1 MSEKITLT
9 IDGVEIE
16 TTPGN
21 NILQAALDAGMYL
34 PYLCYYPGMKSYGAC
49 RMCIVNA
56 EAPTPDGEYRALP
69 GTPASCTTPVME
81 GMKVTTRN
89 DKIDDTRKG
98 VMELL
103 ISEHPHGCLNCHRI
117 DLCGPSDICL
127 RHVEVNDRC
136 VICPKNERCELK
148 DTVRHLEM
156 DLDTP
161 LTYNNRHLPLKTADP
176 YWDMDMNL
184 CIVCS
189 RCVRVCS
196 EIRQDDALTLLERS
210 GKSLIGTSQGTSL
223 LESGCEFC
231 GACIDVCPT
240 GALVERKNK
249 WEKADKV
256 VRTICP
262 GCPVGCVVDMQID
275 KHNKMIRTQ
284 PDTEASPNF
293 GQLCFKGKFGLE
305 FINSNSKLQK
315 PMIKENN
322 ILREAT
328 WNETFQKASELLSKF
343 RGPSYAMVI
352 SPRATNEDAYI
363 AQKFSRVVMNSNNI
377 DVSSNIRP
385 ELTKSLKYSLG
396 YAGSSASFT
405 ELRESNA
412 FLIVS
417 SNMQENQNVAALPIK
432 QAASNGKPVI
442 VLDQRE
448 TEITKHATIWL
459 KPRIGTESTVIS
471 AMLRCIVDE
480 SLENH
485 DSIDQ
490 ITENFSDLRNSLWNL
505 EPLRIEEATGVKW
518 ADIQKAA
525 RLLAKHS
532 PISILL
538 GLENVPEERH
548 DACVKSSINIGI
560 LTGSIGSNAG
570 GIFPLFDGANEQ
582 GIKDC
587 GCSPDFLPGYV
598 ETGADSNR
606 MQKIQDLYQL
616 PLPSDPGKGIRE
628 IVNAI
633 NSGQIKA
640 LHLIGDNINF
650 NNNEFGDFLA
660 AIKNLDLLIVQDTF
674 HSAIT
679 EQADI
684 IIPSKTFAEKTGTYT
699 NMERRVQLLNPAITG
714 SDADDDFRI
723 LLQIARRMGYSGFDY
738 NSPEEIFDEINNVV
752 EFYGGISY
760 QRLTD
765 DGYVFWPC
773 YAADM
778 KDAKILYSENSRK
791 LSFFPA
797 EALNEITNRDSDF
810 PLIFS
815 PGRVL
820 SQPDN
825 TNLSIVQTK
834 GKNSV
839 KSEHVLQIHPN
850 DANEMS
856 IPDGSTVNVISKL
869 FSFNGKIKI
878 DESQL
883 PGMISHTTLFGEII
897 EELQNSKVPDPI
909 LLMPPLQTSHVRLE
923 LIASN

>member
-1 MSEKITLT
+1 MAEQITLT
-9 IDGVEIE
+9 IDGVEIK

-49 RMCIVNA
+49 RMCIVDA
-56 EAPTPDGEYRALP
+56 EAPTPDGEYRSLP

-89 DKIDDTRKG
+89 DKIDNTRKG

-196 EIRQDDALTLLERS
+196 ELRHDDALTLLERS

-240 GALVERKNK
+240 GAIVEKKNK
-249 WEKADKV
+249 WEKAEKV

-284 PDTEASPNF
+284 PDTEASPNY

-305 FINSNSKLQK
+305 FVNSTSKLQK
-315 PMIKENN
+315 PLIKENN
-322 ILREAT
+322 QLREAT
-328 WNETFQKASELLSKF
+328 WDETFQKASEQLAKF
-343 RGPSYAMVI
+343 RGPSYAMIV
-352 SPRATNEDAYI
+352 SPRATNEDGYI

-377 DVSSNIRP
+377 DISSNTRP
-385 ELTKSLKYSLG
+385 VLTKSLKTTLG
-396 YAGSSASFT
+396 SAASTASFNQ
-405 ELRESNA
+405 LKDSNA
-412 FLIVS
+412 FLIIS
-417 SNMQENQNVAALPIK
+417 SNIQENQNVAALPIK
-432 QAASNGKPVI
+432 QSTANGKPLI

-471 AMLRCIVDE
+471 AMLRCIIDE

-485 DSIDQ
+485 ESIDQ
-490 ITENFSDLRNSLWNL
+490 LTNNFSDLRNSVWNL
-505 EPLRIEEATGVKW
+505 EPLRIEELTGVPW
-518 ADIQKAA
+518 EEIQKAA

-532 PISILL
+532 PISVLL

-548 DACVKSSINIGI
+548 DACVKSSVNIAI
-560 LTGSIGSNAG
+560 LTGSIGANAG

-582 GIKDC
+582 GLKDC

-598 ETGADSNR
+598 QFAEDSSKL
-606 MQKIQDLYQL
+606 QKIQNTYEL
-616 PLPSDPGKGIRE
+616 PLPTDSGKGIRE
-628 IVNAI
+628 ITDAI
-633 NSGQIKA
+633 NSGEIKA
-640 LHLIGDNINF
+640 LHLIGDSINF
-650 NNNEFGDFLA
+650 TNGEIGEFLDSLT
-660 AIKNLDLLIVQDTF
+660 NLELLIVQDTF
-674 HSAIT
+674 ISAIT
-679 EQADI
+679 EMADI
-684 IIPSKTFAEKTGTYT
+684 VIPSKTFAEKTGTYT

-714 SDADDDFRI
+714 SDADDDCRI
-723 LLQIARRMGYSGFDY
+723 LLQLARRMGYSGFEY
-738 NSPEEIFDEINNVV
+738 NSPEEIFDEINNLID
-752 EFYGGISY
+752 FYGGISY
-760 QRLTD
+760 SRLTN
-765 DGYVFWPC
+765 DGHVFWPC

-778 KDAKILYSENSRK
+778 KDTQILYHGKSKELN
-791 LSFFPA
+791 FFPA
-797 EALNEITNRDSDF
+797 ESLNEISHQDLDF
-810 PLIFS
+810 PLILS

-825 TNLSIVQTK
+825 PNLSIIQTK
-834 GKNSV
+834 GKNSIT
-839 KSEHVLQIHPN
+839 SESILQIHPN
-850 DANEMS
+850 DANELS
-856 IPDGSTVNVISKL
+856 ITDGSSVNVISSK
-869 FSFNGKIKI
+869 FSFNGTIKI

-883 PGMISHTTLFGEII
+883 PGMISHTTLFAEII
-897 EELQNSKVPDPI
+897 EELQNSKAPDPI
-909 LLMPPLQTSHVRLE
+909 LMMPQLRTSRIRLE
-923 LIASN
+923 SIPSN